1 MARTKKAI
9 AASARKV
16 SNRRVAGLSALTD
29 GRTSIVNQSS
39 NFFSDLYARPAFKY
53 VAGGLAIALAGR
65 LVMKMSGSYPQIS
78 SFVKENLDLIEGKLQ
93 DFRGIGSADA
103 SDRSENAR
111 H

>member
-1 MARTKKAI
+1 MARTRKSS
-9 AASARKV
+9 AAGSRKV
-16 SNRRVAGLSALTD
+16 SNRRVAGLAALTD
-29 GRTSIVNQSS
+29 GRTSVVRQSS

-53 VAGGLAIALAGR
+53 VAGGLAIAIAGR

-93 DFRGIGSADA
+93 EFRGIGSANA
-103 SDRSENAR
+103 SDRLEDAR